1 MSGDGVAPIRPA
13 RYRYGVVLLL
23 TLVLLVFQIVAP
35 GAAWARALALA
46 LEAAALLFV
55 VGTSRDRSSVRRARA
70 WVVGAAALA
79 LVVAVGADALPD
91 AVTFAF
97 GGLLA
102 ASVAVALVV
111 GGVRLAREQGVTLEA
126 VAAGLAIYLLIG
138 LLFAWLIRLVADIG
152 TTSYFA
158 GHQGAGGGATVY
170 FSFATLTTTGFGDY
184 VAATSV
190 GHAIAVVEML
200 LGQLYL
206 VTVIGVLV
214 AAVAGARRA

>member
-1 MSGDGVAPIRPA
+1 MSADGVAPIRPA
-13 RYRYGVVLLL
+13 QYRYGAVLLL

-35 GAAWARALALA
+35 AAAWARALALA
-46 LEAAALLFV
+46 LEAAALLV
-55 VGTSRDRSSVRRARA
+55 VVATSRDRSSVRRARA
-70 WVVGAAALA
+70 SLVGAAALA
-79 LVVAVGADALPD
+79 LVVAVGAGVLPD
-91 AVTFAF
+91 ELTFAF

-111 GGVRLAREQGVTLEA
+111 GAVRLARDRGVTLEA
-126 VAAGLAIYLLIG
+126 VFAGLAIYLLIG
-138 LLFAWLIRLVADIG
+138 LLFAWLIRLVADLG
-152 TTSYFA
+152 ATSYFA
-158 GHQGAGGGATVY
+158 GHQAAGGGATVY

-184 VAATSV
+184 VAATST

-214 AAVAGARRA
+214 GAVAGARRA